1 MLSRKTR
8 YAIMALSILAR
19 EWGKDN
25 AVPMSSIA
33 RDRHVPQRFLE
44 GIFLQLRN
52 SSLLESVRGVSGG
65 YRLSRP
71 PSEISILNVIL
82 ALGEDVE
89 LISCLDICGR
99 ASECEF
105 GLDRADCRIRPLF
118 GEIQEQMHATL
129 LRKTLADLI

>member
-19 EWGKDN
+19 EYGRDI
-25 AVPMSSIA
+25 VPMSSIA
-33 RDRHVPQRFLE
+33 RDRHIPQRFLE

-52 SSLLESVRGVSGG
+52 AGLLESTRGVSGG
-65 YRLSRP
+65 YRLSCP
-71 PSEISILNVIL
+71 PGQIRILDVIL

-89 LISCLDICGR
+89 LISCMDICGR

-105 GLDRADCRIRPLF
+105 GLDREQCRIRPLF

-129 LRKTLADLI
+129 LRKTLSDLI

>member
-19 EWGKDN
+19 EYGRDI
-25 AVPMSSIA
+25 VPMSSIA
-33 RDRHVPQRFLE
+33 RDRHIPQRFLE

-52 SSLLESVRGVSGG
+52 AGLLESTRGVSGG
-65 YRLSRP
+65 YRLSSP
-71 PSEISILNVIL
+71 PGQIRILDVIL

-89 LISCLDICGR
+89 LISCMDICGR

-105 GLDRADCRIRPLF
+105 GLDQEQCRIRPLF

-129 LRKTLADLI
+129 LRKTLSDLI

>member
-19 EWGKDN
+19 EYGRDI
-25 AVPMSSIA
+25 VPMSSIA
-33 RDRHVPQRFLE
+33 RDRHIPQRFLE

-52 SSLLESVRGVSGG
+52 AGLLESTRGVSGG
-65 YRLSRP
+65 YRLSSP
-71 PSEISILNVIL
+71 PGQIRILDVIL

-89 LISCLDICGR
+89 LISCMDICGR
-99 ASECEF
+99 ASDCEF
-105 GLDRADCRIRPLF
+105 GLDREQCRIRTLF

-129 LRKTLADLI
+129 LRKTLSDLI

>member
-19 EWGKDN
+19 EYGRDI
-25 AVPMSSIA
+25 VPMSSIA
-33 RDRHVPQRFLE
+33 RDRHIPQRFLE

-52 SSLLESVRGVSGG
+52 AGLLESTRGVSGG
-65 YRLSRP
+65 YRLSSP
-71 PSEISILNVIL
+71 PGQIRILDVIL

-89 LISCLDICGR
+89 LISCMDICGR

-105 GLDRADCRIRPLF
+105 GLDRRFAQRR
-118 GEIQEQMHATL
+118 T
-129 LRKTLADLI
+129 

>member
-19 EWGKDN
+19 EWGGDN
-25 AVPMSSIA
+25 AVPMSTIA

-52 SSLLESVRGVSGG
+52 ASLLESVRGVSGG

-71 PSEISILNVIL
+71 PGEIS
-82 ALGEDVE
+82 A
-89 LISCLDICGR
+89 
-99 ASECEF
+99 CEF

-118 GEIQEQMHATL
+118 GEIQEHMHATL
-129 LRKTLADLI
+129 LHKTLADLI